1 MGAKKDFLSDL
12 ASQVEAKKRGERDRI
27 STIDDYKPREIR
39 NVSEDDLNEYPE
51 VDEFI
56 SPARKPEPKAAP
68 AEKKA
73 EAPVQKKPEPVR
85 EPEPVYDDSNAYS
98 SDGKAD
104 SFNEEQFVRYEKPK
118 RTISTAGIAAL
129 AAALALCA
137 FLVWWFFIAAH
148 ITMPDF
154 VGKNINDVS
163 SWARQNEISST
174 AIAQSQPEYS
184 LEYNEGTVI
193 RQSVEPGKKI
203 KKDTPITIT
212 VSAGADPDENISF
225 PDLKSMTLSEV
236 REWISANKLA
246 KAKITTQ
253 YSETVPDGEII
264 SYEVRNAS
272 ESDFTRGTTLNIVAS
287 KGKAPAGQITVQD
300 FKNKSYT
307 EVESWANG
315 KKISLVKQ
323 EVYSDTVAS
332 GFVISQSAASGSS
345 LSEGGTFTVVV
356 SKGKGIRIPNLV
368 GYTREQL
375 EAWRAANAIQ
385 VVTKSVYD
393 PAPDGSVISQSIAP
407 NTTVGSQ
414 DVLELTISLYL
425 PTLDTAT
432 NSWIGRDYLE
442 LLAWVDEVNNKGG
455 RIQAG
460 QYGNY
465 QYSLCSDQYPKKGQ
479 IVAYACEYG
488 TSDYD
493 NGCARPLTLDARI
506 AYTISEGACTTRQ
519 FILNQSDM
527 ATLDSIKAW
536 CIANGITYSIEP
548 SADLD
553 PGKVR
558 LDTTKTEPITQD
570 HEFPVIIPEGTVV
583 NIHWGESVTE
593 KQSTQIVMN
602 QSDVAS
608 LDAIIQFCQKN
619 NINYD
624 LKNDAEAITT
634 PVKVDRS
641 DGTSITNESA
651 FPIIIQSDEKLT
663 IHWRAS
669 TPEPTSGGS
678 GSETPPSSS
687 PGSEG

>member
-68 AEKKA
+68 AGKKA
-73 EAPVQKKPEPVR
+73 EVPVQKKPEPVR

-246 KAKITTQ
+246 KTKITTQ

-287 KGKAPAGQITVQD
+287 KGRAPAGQITVQD

-307 EVESWANG
+307 EVESWASG
-315 KKISLVKQ
+315 KKISLVRQ

-345 LSEGGTFTVVV
+345 LPEGGTLTVIV
-356 SKGKGIRIPNLV
+356 SKGKGVRVPNLV
-368 GYTREQL
+368 GYTKEQL

-558 LDTTKTEPITQD
+558 LDTTKTDPITQD

-583 NIHWGESVTE
+583 NIHWGESTE

-641 DGTSITNESA
+641 GGTSITNESA

>member
-39 NVSEDDLNEYPE
+39 NVPEDDLNEYPE

-68 AEKKA
+68 AGEKA
-73 EAPVQKKPEPVR
+73 EVPVQKKPEPVR
-85 EPEPVYDDSNAYS
+85 KPEPVYDDSNAYS

-118 RTISTAGIAAL
+118 RTLSKAGIAAL

-246 KAKITTQ
+246 KTKITTQ

-307 EVESWANG
+307 EVESWA
-315 KKISLVKQ
+315 
-323 EVYSDTVAS
+323 
-332 GFVISQSAASGSS
+332 
-345 LSEGGTFTVVV
+345 
-356 SKGKGIRIPNLV
+356 
-368 GYTREQL
+368 
-375 EAWRAANAIQ
+375 
-385 VVTKSVYD
+385 
-393 PAPDGSVISQSIAP
+393 
-407 NTTVGSQ
+407 
-414 DVLELTISLYL
+414 
-425 PTLDTAT
+425 
-432 NSWIGRDYLE
+432 
-442 LLAWVDEVNNKGG
+442 
-455 RIQAG
+455 
-460 QYGNY
+460 
-465 QYSLCSDQYPKKGQ
+465 
-479 IVAYACEYG
+479 
-488 TSDYD
+488 
-493 NGCARPLTLDARI
+493 
-506 AYTISEGACTTRQ
+506 
-519 FILNQSDM
+519 
-527 ATLDSIKAW
+527 
-536 CIANGITYSIEP
+536 
-548 SADLD
+548 
-553 PGKVR
+553 
-558 LDTTKTEPITQD
+558 
-570 HEFPVIIPEGTVV
+570 
-583 NIHWGESVTE
+583 
-593 KQSTQIVMN
+593 
-602 QSDVAS
+602 
-608 LDAIIQFCQKN
+608 
-619 NINYD
+619 
-624 LKNDAEAITT
+624 
-634 PVKVDRS
+634 
-641 DGTSITNESA
+641 
-651 FPIIIQSDEKLT
+651 
-663 IHWRAS
+663 
-669 TPEPTSGGS
+669 
-678 GSETPPSSS
+678 
-687 PGSEG
+687 

>member
-39 NVSEDDLNEYPE
+39 NVPEDDLNEYPE

-56 SPARKPEPKAAP
+56 SPARKPEPKEAP
-68 AEKKA
+68 AGKKA

-246 KAKITTQ
+246 KTKITTQ

-414 DVLELTISLYL
+414 DVLELTVSLYL

-548 SADLD
+548 NPDLAD
-553 PGKVR
+553 GKIEME
-558 LDTTKTEPITQD
+558 TTKAGTIHQTD
-570 HEFPVIIPEGTVV
+570 EFPIVIPEGTVV
-583 NIHWGESVTE
+583 NIHWGNTPDP
-593 KQSTQIVMN
+593 QPTPAPAPQQIVLN
-602 QSDVAS
+602 QTDLAS
-608 LDAIIQFCQKN
+608 LETIQAFCESHSITYEIDPAGTGYEGDTTSKVIILIGDSK
-619 NINYD
+619 
-624 LKNDAEAITT
+624 T
-634 PVKVDRS
+634 PVKES
-641 DGTSITNESA
+641 DPNQFPLVISSDTSLKIYYNK
-651 FPIIIQSDEKLT
+651 Q
-663 IHWRAS
+663 
-669 TPEPTSGGS
+669 
-678 GSETPPSSS
+678 
-687 PGSEG
+687 

>member
-39 NVSEDDLNEYPE
+39 NVPEDDLNEYPE

-73 EAPVQKKPEPVR
+73 EAPVQKK
-85 EPEPVYDDSNAYS
+85 PEPVYDDSNAYS

-129 AAALALCA
+129 AAVLALCA

-246 KAKITTQ
+246 KTKITTQ

-536 CIANGITYSIEP
+536 CIANGITYSIES

-558 LDTTKTEPITQD
+558 LDTTKTDPITQD

-608 LDAIIQFCQKN
+608 LDAIIQFCQNN

-641 DGTSITNESA
+641 GGTSITNESA

-669 TPEPTSGGS
+669 TPELTSGGS

>member
-39 NVSEDDLNEYPE
+39 NVPEDDLNEYPE

-85 EPEPVYDDSNAYS
+85 KPEPVYDDSNAYS

-246 KAKITTQ
+246 KTKITTQ

-315 KKISLVKQ
+315 KKISLVRQ

-345 LSEGGTFTVVV
+345 LPEGGTLTVIV
-356 SKGKGIRIPNLV
+356 SKGKGVRVPNLV
-368 GYTREQL
+368 GYTKEQL
-375 EAWRAANAIQ
+375 DAWRAANAIQ

-548 SADLD
+548 SADLE

-558 LDTTKTEPITQD
+558 LDTTKTDPITQD

-641 DGTSITNESA
+641 GGTSITNESA

>member
-68 AEKKA
+68 AGKKE

-246 KAKITTQ
+246 KTKITTQ

-548 SADLD
+548 NPDLAD
-553 PGKVR
+553 GKIEME
-558 LDTTKTEPITQD
+558 TTKAGTIHQTD
-570 HEFPVIIPEGTVV
+570 EFPIVIPEGTVV
-583 NIHWGESVTE
+583 NIHWGNTPDP
-593 KQSTQIVMN
+593 QPTPTPAPQQIVLN
-602 QSDVAS
+602 QTDLAS
-608 LDAIIQFCQKN
+608 LETIQAFCESHSLSYVIKPEGEGYKTDDVDYTDN
-619 NINYD
+619 SKYKVIVVIND
-624 LKNDAEAITT
+624 KDVVTDHSEHAG
-634 PVKVDRS
+634 K
-641 DGTSITNESA
+641 
-651 FPIIIQSDEKLT
+651 FPIVIDSNANMT
-663 IHWRAS
+663 IYY
-669 TPEPTSGGS
+669 TK
-678 GSETPPSSS
+678 
-687 PGSEG
+687 